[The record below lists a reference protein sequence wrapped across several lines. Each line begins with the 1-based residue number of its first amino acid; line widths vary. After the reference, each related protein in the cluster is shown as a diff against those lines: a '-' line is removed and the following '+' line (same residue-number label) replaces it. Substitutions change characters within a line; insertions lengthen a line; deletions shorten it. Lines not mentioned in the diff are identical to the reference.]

1 VSKQP
6 IDEKMMV
13 DYLLGRL
20 PESETERLDELS
32 IADDEFA
39 EKLRSVE
46 NDLVD
51 SYVRGELS
59 GNVLDNFKSHYM
71 QSSRRREKLAFAE
84 TFVNTIDNSKSAL
97 PEESTVRTYRRKV
110 FFTTPAFQW
119 GFAAAALVILLLS
132 GYLIFE
138 NFRLRNEI
146 ELARTNQ
153 ESLKQR
159 EQELQRKL
167 AEQHSSDIATKN
179 ELERVRQ
186 KLAELEQQLG
196 PTEQPK
202 LLAFNLSP
210 QTRGIGKIPVINVPK
225 ETEYILMNL
234 DLELNDFSL
243 YEAIL
248 KDPATNGVLW
258 RSDKL
263 KANSA
268 NKLQIRLPLSLLK
281 TQNYFVDVSGNS
293 GEIVSSYPFK
303 LVMQ

>member
-6 IDEKMMV
+6 IDEQMMV

-20 PESETERLDELS
+20 PENENERLDELS

-39 EKLRSVE
+39 EKLNAVE

-59 GNVLDNFKSHYM
+59 GDVLDQFKSHYM
-71 QSSRRREKLAFAE
+71 QSSKRREKLAFAE
-84 TFVNTIDNSKSAL
+84 TFVNTVDNRKITQ
-97 PEESTVRTYRRKV
+97 PEKATVKTFSRQS
-110 FFTTPAFQW
+110 FFATSVLQW
-119 GFAAAALVILLLS
+119 SFAAAALVILLVS

-138 NFRLRNEI
+138 NLRLRNEI
-146 ELARTNQ
+146 ELARKNQ

-159 EQELQRKL
+159 EQELQKKL
-167 AEQHSSDIATKN
+167 AEQQSSDIATKN

-186 KLAELEQQLG
+186 KLAEIEQQLG
-196 PTEQPK
+196 STEKPK

-210 QTRGIGKIPVINVPK
+210 QTRGISKIPVITIPK
-225 ETEYILMNL
+225 DTQNILLTL
-234 DLELNDFSL
+234 DLEPNDFSF
-243 YEAIL
+243 YEAVV
-248 KDPATNGVLW
+248 KDPASNEVIW

-263 KANSA
+263 RANNA
-268 NKLQIRLPLSLLK
+268 NQLQVRLSGNLLK
-281 TQNYFVDVSGNS
+281 TQNYFIEVSSTS

-303 LVMQ
+303 VEMK